1 MTLSG
6 SRGTGSGTHRKIFST
21 TAAIPELRKGFR
33 DGCGIS
39 RRGRNRRVRAPAR
52 YVVPDQWD
60 FRGRSEGA
68 WPRLGLDVAPAE
80 SLRPRRPTRRP
91 LVARRSLSIHRLA
104 RGSSRVRVNKET
116 TDDTRWKG
124 NAQGQELPSD
134 DNNLQKQIRAAV
146 KQALQVK
153 QQEKRSKGAKAKDGG
168 ANCDWVAILVMSAQ
182 FAFVTLSDVSRQV
195 KVGGLRSLR

>member
-6 SRGTGSGTHRKIFST
+6 SRGTGSGTHWKIFST

-60 FRGRSEGA
+60 FRVRSEGA

-104 RGSSRVRVNKET
+104 RE
-116 TDDTRWKG
+116 
-124 NAQGQELPSD
+124 
-134 DNNLQKQIRAAV
+134 AAV
-146 KQALQVK
+146 FELTKKQLMTPVGKATPKVK
-153 QQEKRSKGAKAKDGG
+153 SSPQTTTICKNR
-168 ANCDWVAILVMSAQ
+168 
-182 FAFVTLSDVSRQV
+182 FVPQ
-195 KVGGLRSLR
+195 